1 MIILIFFVLFTL
13 TISFF
18 CSLLEAT
25 LLSFSPSQVATLE
38 QKSPAGGAIW
48 RGFKDNIER
57 PIAVIL
63 ITNTAAHTVGATLAG
78 AQFDTLYGSL
88 YGSQGLILFSV
99 LFTYLMLQFT
109 EILPKS
115 LGVKFN
121 GLLAPAMAR
130 PLSVLIRLMA
140 PFIWF
145 VRLVNRPFE
154 GRNAAG
160 EDLLDQIGAL
170 AASASLRRTMDP
182 RQARMIQ
189 AASEVKEIKI
199 RQIMTPRSEVISL
212 RVDSP
217 IEATLD
223 LVKRCPFTRIPVFDE
238 ESDHVV
244 GMVHVRDIL
253 TELDLTPGRFDVEPL
268 STDGNAAGKVTAV
281 PGTALHVFG
290 AGTLDLRN
298 ICREVLVLPDHL
310 NIFRALR
317 RFQDS
322 RIHLAVVVDEYGSS
336 LGIVTLEDVLEELV
350 GEIED
355 EFDPIGEVM
364 VRREGDS
371 YFVNARLPLHELQRH
386 IADVG
391 IEHSEVDAD
400 TVGGFVVEMLGR
412 MAQSG
417 ESIEAGNYR
426 WIVVDADAKR
436 VSELKL
442 TPLNGADPES
452 GETASG

>member
-1 MIILIFFVLFTL
+1 MTILIFFVLFTL

-38 QKSPAGGAIW
+38 QKSPAGGSIW

-63 ITNTAAHTVGATLAG
+63 ITNTAAHTVGATMAG
-78 AQFDTLYGSL
+78 AQFDTLF
-88 YGSQGLILFSV
+88 GSQGLVLFSV
-99 LFTYLMLQFT
+99 LFIYLMLQFT

-115 LGVKFN
+115 LGVKYS
-121 GLLAPAMAR
+121 GVLAPVMAR
-130 PLSVLIRLMA
+130 PLSILIQIMA
-140 PFIWF
+140 PLIWF

-154 GRNAAG
+154 RREAAG
-160 EDLLDQIGAL
+160 ENLLDQIGAL
-170 AASASLRRTMDP
+170 TSSARLRQTMDP

-199 RQIMTPRSEVISL
+199 RQIMTPRADVISL

-217 IEATLD
+217 IETTLE
-223 LVKRCPFTRIPVFDE
+223 LVKRCPFTRIPVYDE
-238 ESDHVV
+238 ESDHVI

-253 TELDLTPGRFDVEPL
+253 AELDLMPGRFSVEPML
-268 STDGNAAGKVTAV
+268 PSSGATAEVKAV

-290 AGTLDLRN
+290 AGTLDLRK
-298 ICREVLVLPDHL
+298 ICRDVIVMPDHL

-322 RIHLAVVVDEYGSS
+322 RIHLAVVVDEYGST

-355 EFDPIGEVM
+355 EFDPIGDVM
-364 VRREGDS
+364 VQRDGDS
-371 YFVNARLPLHELQRH
+371 YVVNARLALHELQHH
-386 IADVG
+386 IADIG
-391 IEHSEVDAD
+391 IDHAEMEAD
-400 TVGGFVVEMLGR
+400 TVGGFVVEHLGR
-412 MAQSG
+412 MGEPG
-417 ESIEAGNYR
+417 ESIEAGNYQ
-426 WIVVDADAKR
+426 WSIVEADAKR
-436 VSELKL
+436 VQELKL
-442 TPLNGADPES
+442 TPLKSAESENGDTTS
-452 GETASG
+452 N

>member
-1 MIILIFFVLFTL
+1 MTILLFFVLFTL

-25 LLSFSPSQVATLE
+25 LLSFSTSQVATLE

-63 ITNTAAHTVGATLAG
+63 ITNTAAHTVGATMAG
-78 AQFDTLYGSL
+78 AQFDTLYGS
-88 YGSQGLILFSV
+88 QGLVLFSV
-99 LFTYLMLQFT
+99 VFTYLMLQFT

-121 GLLAPAMAR
+121 GVLAPLIAR
-130 PLSVLIRLMA
+130 PLSVLIRVMA

-154 GRNAAG
+154 GREMAREN
-160 EDLLDQIGAL
+160 LLDQIGAL
-170 AASASLRRTMDP
+170 AASARIRQKMDP
-182 RQARMIQ
+182 RQASMIQ

-217 IEATLD
+217 IEATLE
-223 LVKRCPFTRIPVFDE
+223 LVKRCPFTRIPVYDE
-238 ESDHVV
+238 ESDHVI

-268 STDGNAAGKVTAV
+268 STAENASGKVTAV

-298 ICREVLVLPDHL
+298 ICRDVIVMPDHL

-322 RIHLAVVVDEYGSS
+322 RIHLAVVVDEYGST
-336 LGIVTLEDVLEELV
+336 LGIVTLEDVIEELV

-364 VRREGDS
+364 VRHEGDS
-371 YFVNARLPLHELQRH
+371 YFVNARLALHELQRH
-386 IADVG
+386 IANIG
-391 IEHSEVDAD
+391 IDHTEVAAD
-400 TVGGFVVEMLGR
+400 TVGGFVIEKLGR

-417 ESIEAGNYR
+417 ESIDAGNYR
-426 WIVVDADAKR
+426 WTVVEADAKR
-436 VSELKL
+436 VQELQL
-442 TPLNGADPES
+442 TPLNRAKPDTDDS
-452 GETASG
+452 GSG